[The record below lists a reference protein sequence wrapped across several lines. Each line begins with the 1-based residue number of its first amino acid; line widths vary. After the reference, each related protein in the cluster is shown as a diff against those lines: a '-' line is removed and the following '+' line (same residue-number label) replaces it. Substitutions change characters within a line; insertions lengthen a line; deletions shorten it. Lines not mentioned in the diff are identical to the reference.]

1 MSDCPGSQ
9 TLVSARQ
16 EKIIPLAINGD
27 HNAAGMMK
35 SVWSCTPTLQ
45 LTATY
50 VTVFEFL
57 LVAKY
62 SLF

>member
-1 MSDCPGSQ
+1 M
-9 TLVSARQ
+9 
-16 EKIIPLAINGD
+16 IPLAITGD

>member
-1 MSDCPGSQ
+1 MCDCPGSQ

-16 EKIIPLAINGD
+16 EKMILLAINGD
-27 HNAAGMMK
+27 HNAAGMMI
-35 SVWSCTPTLQ
+35 SVWSCTPTLP

-57 LVAKY
+57 LIAKY